1 MAKYLIKQ
9 LKGRFTSSH
18 DSKITINCGKE
29 NMRAIALQHM
39 EIRKQRENREG
50 RGQEWDGA
58 CPLSVVLEIEG
69 RDFYVCTLPT
79 ELLSAAPLELSPLR
93 SLSMSVL
100 SSDVSTL
107 DMHIAAQLRTFLHT
121 ELTIYKLFRLHGVKG
136 KYRKK
141 HNPRKYSS
149 LFRKLYMKKCIK
161 SHAFLLLS
169 ISSIYIFFRPKSP
182 TRITLPLEANY
193 AFLLSLPIFNSLD
206 MF

>member
-1 MAKYLIKQ
+1 MLVHFLLCWG
-9 LKGRFTSSH
+9 LKAGT
-18 DSKITINCGKE
+18 
-29 NMRAIALQHM
+29 
-39 EIRKQRENREG
+39 
-50 RGQEWDGA
+50 
-58 CPLSVVLEIEG
+58 
-69 RDFYVCTLPT
+69 YVCTLPT

-107 DMHIAAQLRTFLHT
+107 DMHIAAQLPTFLRT
-121 ELTIYKLFRLHGVKG
+121 KLTIYKLFRLHGVKR

-169 ISSIYIFFRPKSP
+169 ISSIYILDQRVPP
-182 TRITLPLEANY
+182 ELH
-193 AFLLSLPIFNSLD
+193 FL
-206 MF
+206 